1 MSGPNLGG
9 SAPLAYLASVMNMF
23 VGQQSTSCPDMIDCG
38 TQISRGQI

>member
-9 SAPLAYLASVMNMF
+9 SAQLAYLANVMDMF
-23 VGQQSTSCPDMIDCG
+23 VGQQSTSCPDMTDCG